1 MKHSKKSWLGFL
13 SMILMVVFTAAGC
26 SHASGAATKPPTSTD
41 KQEDSHNSEKT
52 EAPIVITWA
61 NGINPPEND
70 NNDVQQ
76 QIEKKFNVKIKN
88 IRLERSTWKE
98 KFNVLLASG
107 QIPDIFPVDGDMTDM
122 ATWADQGL
130 IASISREEIEKL
142 MPNYAKHLNA
152 EDPEAWEVGLYNGKY
167 WGIPKEW
174 PLGNDGLLPGYNENW
189 LKAIGY
195 SEPPRTLD
203 QLHDVL
209 TKFVNDDPDGNG
221 RKDTYGMTARGK
233 LPVQMFTSIFSA
245 YGVSPYLFIN
255 NDDGSGIVYGGITEQ
270 TRSALKT
277 LNQWYKEGLIDPE
290 FITADNLQINEK
302 FVNRKIGY
310 VDNMG
315 WSGYYKESGYITRPA
330 LEKGIQVV
338 AGTPLI
344 GPAGKPYAF
353 SYGSR
358 QAPLMLGVHLE
369 EDGKKRQKIQQIL
382 EWVST
387 DPEGWLLTTQGVEG
401 VNYDMVD
408 GKAVAR
414 TGTEAET
421 NKTGAGSFYNPLAW
435 VNQEFTAKYSTKQ
448 DALELEEKINRGYIP
463 LRDVLQAAVLE
474 SKTQYWPHLQSMQ
487 DTYLI
492 KAIIGEEDTD
502 SDFDTFKAQWLKSGG
517 QALTDEVNQV
527 YKERSAQN

>member
-1 MKHSKKSWLGFL
+1 MKYGKKSWLGIV
-13 SMILMVVFTAAGC
+13 SIILMVALTAAGC
-26 SHASGAATKPPTSTD
+26 GNGSGSATQPPTSND
-41 KQEDSHNSEKT
+41 NPENSDNSGET
-52 EAPIVITWA
+52 EAPIEITWA
-61 NGINPPEND
+61 NGIYPPEND
-70 NNDVQQ
+70 NNYVQQ

-88 IRLERSTWKE
+88 VRLERSTWKE

-107 QIPDIFPVDGDMTDM
+107 QIPDIFPIDGDMTDM
-122 ATWADQGL
+122 ATWADQSL
-130 IASISREEIEKL
+130 IASISREEIEKH

-152 EDPEAWEVGLYNGKY
+152 EDPGAWEVGFYNGKY
-167 WGIPKEW
+167 WGIPKIW
-174 PLGNDGLLPGYNENW
+174 PQGNDGLLPGYNENW
-189 LKAIGY
+189 LKKIGY
-195 SEPPRTLD
+195 NEPPKTLE
-203 QLHDVL
+203 QLHNVL

-221 RKDTYGMTARGK
+221 KKDTYGMTARGK
-233 LPVQMFTSIFSA
+233 LPIQMFTSIFSA
-245 YGVSPYLFIN
+245 YGVSPYLFIKG
-255 NDDGSGIVYGGITEQ
+255 DDGRIVYGGITEQ

-290 FITADNLQINEK
+290 FITADNRQINEK
-302 FVNRKIGY
+302 FVNQKIGY
-310 VDNMG
+310 VDNLG
-315 WSGYYKESGYITRPA
+315 WNGYYKDSGYVTKPA
-330 LEKGIQVV
+330 LERGIQVV

-353 SYGSR
+353 SSGSR
-358 QAPLMLGVHLE
+358 QAPLMLGVQLE
-369 EDGKKRQKIQQIL
+369 EDDKKRQKIEQIL

-401 VNYDMVD
+401 VNYDMAD

-414 TGTEAET
+414 TGTEAHM

-435 VNQEFTAKYSTKQ
+435 INKDFTAKYSTKQ

-474 SKTQYWPHLQSMQ
+474 TKTQYWPNLQTMQ

-492 KAIIGEEDTD
+492 KAVIGEENTD

-527 YKERSAQN
+527 YAERSIQN

>member
-1 MKHSKKSWLGFL
+1 MKRKQSCLGPL
-13 SMILMVVFTAAGC
+13 SIILTVALVATGC
-26 SHASGAATKPPTSTD
+26 SNGSEAARQSSISSY
-41 KQEDSHNSEKT
+41 KQEHDYNSKKT
-52 EAPIVITWA
+52 EAPIEISWA

-88 IRLERSTWKE
+88 VRLERSSWKE

-107 QIPDIFPVDGDMTDM
+107 QIPDIFPVDGDITDM

-130 IASISREEIEKL
+130 IASISREEIEEQ
-142 MPNYAKHLNA
+142 MPNYVKYLNA
-152 EDPEAWEVGLYNGKY
+152 EDAGAWEVGLYKGKH
-167 WGIPKEW
+167 WGIPKVW
-174 PLGNDGLLPGYNENW
+174 PPGNDGLLPGYNEDW
-189 LKAIGY
+189 LKQIGY
-195 SEPPRTLD
+195 NEPPRTLD

-209 TKFVNDDPDGNG
+209 AKFVNDDPDGNG

-233 LPVQMFTSIFSA
+233 LPIQMFASIFSA
-245 YGVSPYLFIN
+245 YGVSPYLFII
-255 NDDGSGIVYGGITEQ
+255 NDDGSGIEYGGIMEQ

-290 FITADNLQINEK
+290 FITADNHQINEK
-302 FVNRKIGY
+302 FVNQKIGY
-310 VDNMG
+310 VDNLG
-315 WSGYYKESGYITRPA
+315 WNGYYKESGYITRPA

-358 QAPLMLGVHLE
+358 QAPLMLGIQLE
-369 EDGKKRQKIQQIL
+369 EDDKKRQKIEQIL

-387 DPEGWLLTTQGVEG
+387 DLEGWLLTTQGVEG
-401 VNYDMVD
+401 INYDMVD
-408 GKAVAR
+408 GEVVAR

-435 VNQEFTAKYSTKQ
+435 VNKNFTSKYSTKQ
-448 DALELEEKINRGYIP
+448 DALELEERINRGYIP
-463 LRDVLQAAVLE
+463 LRDVLQTAVLE
-474 SKTQYWPHLQSMQ
+474 SKTQYWPHLQTMQ

-492 KAIIGEEDTD
+492 KAIIGEENTD

-527 YKERSAQN
+527 YRERGGQN